1 MGAAEAELS
10 PSDLEKLIA
19 KNKIGNDS
27 NNKLKSCRSVLM
39 KRDKTWSFVGCG
51 LLTLALIL
59 SLPAFALA
67 LDHDKQSHV
76 VAGAAIG
83 YFGTMSGGS
92 KTGALLGCGAGAA
105 KELYDSTSNGTV
117 EFADFAASCGMGFL
131 MSVGVDWLF
140 FDVIETEPI
149 LGFRFSF

>member
-1 MGAAEAELS
+1 MQ
-10 PSDLEKLIA
+10 
-19 KNKIGNDS
+19 
-27 NNKLKSCRSVLM
+27 
-39 KRDKTWSFVGCG
+39 RDKTWSFAGCG
-51 LLTLALIL
+51 LLAIALIL
-59 SLPAFALA
+59 ALPASALA
-67 LDHDKQSHV
+67 LDQDKQAHA
-76 VAGAAIG
+76 VAGAALG

-105 KELYDSTSNGTV
+105 KELYDSTGKGTV

-149 LGFRFSF
+149 LGVRFSF